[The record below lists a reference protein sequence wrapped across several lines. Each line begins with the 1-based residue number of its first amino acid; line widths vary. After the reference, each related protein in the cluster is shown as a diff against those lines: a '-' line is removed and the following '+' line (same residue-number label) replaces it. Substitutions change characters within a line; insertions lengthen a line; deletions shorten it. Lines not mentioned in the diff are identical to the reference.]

1 MNKRT
6 QQLAE
11 NCDAISELIGE
22 LLIVVIAV
30 LTFGVIA
37 VHVLTYQG
45 PADTVYVDIDGW
57 IDPSTDTIYFSHS
70 GGEAVETEYLKIV
83 VNLDG
88 SPVRTLL

>member
-45 PADTVYVDIDGW
+45 D
-57 IDPSTDTIYFSHS
+57 
-70 GGEAVETEYLKIV
+70 
-83 VNLDG
+83 
-88 SPVRTLL
+88 R